1 MLKLRHRDA
10 YDREALVERIAAH
23 MDGPMTALGLIFL
36 FLVLAET
43 LVRPVGVVGQVFSII
58 SWVLWLAFVLEFA
71 IRATVAPS
79 TAAFLKKYW
88 WQLIFLLLPFL
99 RFARVLSR
107 LRIGR
112 VGRVISSGVRS
123 GRGAKANL
131 SSRLGWLAALTLIVI
146 LAVSQ
151 LVFELGDSTDY
162 GTALYDTAIAT
173 ITGNPIEAQ
182 SAAVRLVNV
191 GLALYSVIVF
201 AALAATLGA
210 FFVEGSAERQQ
221 MAASDPESGEGSPE
235 Q

>member
-1 MLKLRHRDA
+1 MLKLRYGDA
-10 YDREALVERIAAH
+10 NDREALVQRIASNL
-23 MDGPMTALGLIFL
+23 DGPMTALGFIFL

-43 LVRPVGVVGQVFSII
+43 LVRPVGTLGQIFGVV
-58 SWVLWLAFVLEFA
+58 SWVLWLAFVLEFGL
-71 IRATVAPS
+71 RATVAPS
-79 TAAFLKKYW
+79 TGAFLKKNW

-112 VGRVISSGVRS
+112 LGRVISSGVRS

-151 LVFELGDSTDY
+151 MVFELGESGDY
-162 GTALYDTAIAT
+162 GTALYHVAIAT

-182 SAAVRLVNV
+182 SPAVRLVNV

-210 FFVEGSAERQQ
+210 FFIEGSAERNQ
-221 MAASDPESGEGSPE
+221 AAAGDPRSDD
-235 Q
+235 

>member
-1 MLKLRHRDA
+1 MLKLRYRDA
-10 YDREALVERIAAH
+10 NEREALVQRIASN
-23 MDGPMTALGLIFL
+23 MDGPMTALGFIFL
-36 FLVLAET
+36 LLVLAET
-43 LVRPVGVVGQVFSII
+43 LVRPVGAVGQVFGVV
-58 SWVLWLAFVLEFA
+58 SWALWFAFVLEFV

-79 TAAFLKKYW
+79 TGAFLKRNW

-99 RFARVLSR
+99 RFARALSR

-112 VGRVISSGVRS
+112 LGRVISSGVRS

-151 LVFELGDSTDY
+151 LVFELGDSSDY
-162 GTALYDTAIAT
+162 GTALYDVAIAT
-173 ITGNPIEAQ
+173 ITGNPIEAR
-182 SAAVRLVNV
+182 SPAVRLVNV

-210 FFVEGSAERQQ
+210 FFVEGSAERKQ
-221 MAASDPESGEGSPE
+221 AAADDLGSTNESVN
-235 Q
+235 